1 MTEKDSTS
9 KNSQSSKVVVDP
21 GSSQQFSKHKSN
33 GAEVLAGTSKALG
46 VNHVA
51 GKGKFRIS
59 TDIPRGNS
67 LLGLE
72 SMDQLSFSKRG
83 SILLGGQRAV
93 TRPNQ
98 NSQAKSNGDLTPN
111 VSPRKPT
118 LQFQLPVLSADD
130 ELLSQRV
137 RSMYDYGDSDGP
149 EYKSGRLC
157 RTGDHLSISEE
168 AVSETE
174 EDQGTPT
181 DAMRHLQG
189 TSGRYSSLP
198 ASRSASRTQTRRES
212 MIIREETEL
221 AGGIEDWDEVTGS
234 EVDRY
239 GFIVSPR
246 SASNALDPHT
256 DHPTPHRV
264 STMLHIASN
273 KPRGSP
279 SSRRAS
285 RSTTPHRKITR
296 KSSSQSLQPPSV
308 LSESFQSSG
317 NPIRRITA
325 VRRRRP
331 DHAADMLTLSP
342 ALADISES
350 APSPSIDRGHETAR
364 ANKWQKMAHAHPLP
378 SGGGTDFTFDTHD
391 SKLISRTWKGI
402 PDRWRACAWYSF
414 LRSSATRDPSLPSE
428 ESLIATFHELCEVSS
443 PDDVQID
450 IDVPRTIN
458 AHIMFR
464 RRYRG
469 GQRLLFRLLHAMSL
483 YFPDTAYVQGM
494 ASLAATLLCYFPEE
508 QAFVMMVR
516 LWVCR
521 GLKKL
526 YEPGFGGLTVALEEL
541 ENQWMAG
548 GDIGAKLV
556 SGASN
561 LHLPSKRLK
570 HLPRSRK
577 RSTSHQPRTAHAGI

>member
-1 MTEKDSTS
+1 M
-9 KNSQSSKVVVDP
+9 N
-21 GSSQQFSKHKSN
+21 GS
-33 GAEVLAGTSKALG
+33 AGD
-46 VNHVA
+46 HVA

-59 TDIPRGNS
+59 TDIPRGSS
-67 LLGLE
+67 LFGLD
-72 SMDQLSFSKRG
+72 SMDQISFSKRG
-83 SILLGGQRAV
+83 SILLRGQRAV
-93 TRPNQ
+93 TSPNGS
-98 NSQAKSNGDLTPN
+98 SQAKLSESPLQRA
-111 VSPRKPT
+111 SPRKPA

-149 EYKSGRLC
+149 EYKSGRLS
-157 RTGDHLSISEE
+157 RTGDHPSISEAA
-168 AVSETE
+168 AVSEKE
-174 EDQGTPT
+174 EEEGTPI

-189 TSGRYSSLP
+189 AGSRYSSTP
-198 ASRSASRTQTRRES
+198 GSRSVSRTQTRRES
-212 MIIREETEL
+212 MIIREESEL

-239 GFIVSPR
+239 GFIVIQR
-246 SASNALDPHT
+246 SGSNTVDPNG
-256 DHPTPHRV
+256 DNYTPHRV
-264 STMLHIASN
+264 STMLQLASN
-273 KPRGSP
+273 RPRQNLSP
-279 SSRRAS
+279 SFSRRAS
-285 RSTTPHRKITR
+285 RSNTPQRRVSR
-296 KSSSQSLQPPSV
+296 KSSSQSLQSPSI
-308 LSESFQSSG
+308 LSDPFQVRG
-317 NPIRRITA
+317 NPIRRITSL
-325 VRRRRP
+325 RRRRP
-331 DHAADMLTLSP
+331 EYAADMLTLSP

-350 APSPSIDRGHETAR
+350 VPSTSTDTGREASR
-364 ANKWQKMAHAHPLP
+364 ASKWQKMAHAHPSPL
-378 SGGGTDFTFDTHD
+378 GGGTDFTFDAHD

-414 LRSSATRDPSLPSE
+414 LRSSAARYPSLPSE
-428 ESLIATFHELCEVSS
+428 EALIATFYELCEVSS

-526 YEPGFGGLTVALEEL
+526 YEPGFGGLTIALEEL
-541 ENQWMAG
+541 ENQWMAEGDVG
-548 GDIGAKLV
+548 GKLV
-556 SGASN
+556 SRAWKM
-561 LHLPSKRLK
+561 L
-570 HLPRSRK
+570 SR
-577 RSTSHQPRTAHAGI
+577 TPLT